1 MPFHLAASQIF
12 SKVREVGPDR
22 GLVDR
27 VRIKVGIVPL
37 DHALVVE
44 VLGIRDR
51 LQERLVA
58 GRAADIGGGAA
69 TPRAGETGVFDGGGR
84 PRRAPPTPPAAPRP
98 PPKQSRT
105 ERNFRPPHPRPPP

>member
-1 MPFHLAASQIF
+1 MLFHLAASQIF

-58 GRAADIGGGAA
+58 GRAADIGGGTA
-69 TPRAGETGVFDGGGR
+69 TLRADETWIFDGGRRRGR
-84 PRRAPPTPPAAPRP
+84 TL
-98 PPKQSRT
+98 
-105 ERNFRPPHPRPPP
+105 ERHRVLPVLAVNVVVAE